1 MLVALLRKLSTAR
14 RLMVGFGGL
23 VLIGTVS
30 IGTISIFEIFE
41 LSGLTEKLYLHPFT
55 VSTSVLRID
64 SSAVRLEDTLK
75 DVPDATE
82 EKKAELLEQ
91 VAQYQQSILEDFKI
105 VNERFLGDKKQVE
118 KSLDLF
124 KQWRAALDK
133 HIQLLQDDS
142 HQKKLESIEEN
153 LNQQRG
159 LFLKDMNT
167 IIQFSQDKASEFV
180 SMAGNETATNEA
192 THKLYNYPFM
202 VTQAMLRIDNNIYK
216 TRLAV
221 REIIEEKLYH
231 KKNIAIEPILEQIKQ
246 YHKEMDA
253 DFVLAKERFLGDQTI
268 LERTFDQYQKWK
280 VAANQMIT
288 TILDDSHANAL
299 QQSEAEAENLFQTFG
314 KELSE
319 VKTFSLN
326 KAIAF
331 YENSERIR
339 DNILY
344 FTIFMI
350 IISFIVSVG
359 LAYFISQSIVEPIRK
374 ATLLSRQ
381 LAEGDLASSAG
392 ISIAPFNDEAGQMLT
407 AMTKMAQKLLMIT
420 NEIITATIQL
430 SYISQQVSQTSQQLS
445 ASNNEQ
451 AASLEEISASIEQVS
466 SGIGQNTTNALHTN
480 QIADRTA
487 TMSTTG
493 GQAVDN
499 TVKAM
504 REIAGKLNIIEDIA
518 YQTNLLALN
527 AAIEAARAGEQGK
540 GFAVVATEVRKLAER
555 SRSAAKEIR
564 NVASNSIEIA
574 EQAGSLLVEMLPAI
588 RSTASLIEEIASS
601 SQQQKQNVL
610 EINSSMSE
618 IGKMTERN
626 AAASEELASIS
637 EEMAAQASSLQQ
649 LIGFFKVKAA

>member
-1 MLVALLRKLSTAR
+1 MFVALLRKLSTAH
-14 RLMVGFGGL
+14 RLMVGFGTL

-30 IGTISIFEIFE
+30 IGIISIFEIFE
-41 LSGLTEKLYLHPFT
+41 LSALTEKLYRHPFT

-64 SSAVRLEDTLK
+64 ANAVRLEDTLR
-75 DVPDATE
+75 DVPDATT
-82 EKKAELLEQ
+82 EKKAELLDQ
-91 VAQYQQSILEDFKI
+91 VSQYQQNILEDFEI
-105 VNERFLGDKKQVE
+105 VQARFLGDKKQVN
-118 KSLDLF
+118 KSLNLF
-124 KQWRAALDK
+124 KQWRASLDK
-133 HIQLLQDDS
+133 HTQLLQDDS
-142 HQKKLESIEEN
+142 YQKKLDSTEEN
-153 LNQQRG
+153 LNQQRE

-167 IIQFSQDKASEFV
+167 MIQFSQNKTSEFV
-180 SMAGNETATNEA
+180 SVVGNEVSANEEI
-192 THKLYNYPFM
+192 HKLYNPPFM
-202 VTQAMLRIDNNIYK
+202 ITQAMLHIDNNIYK
-216 TRLAV
+216 TRLVV
-221 REIIEEKLYH
+221 REIIEEKFYR
-231 KKNIAIEPILEQIKQ
+231 KKNIAIESFLEQIKQ
-246 YHKEMDA
+246 YRKEMDA
-253 DFVLAKERFLGDQTI
+253 DFASAKEQFLGDQTI
-268 LERTFDQYQKWK
+268 LERIFAQYQNWK
-280 VAANQMIT
+280 ISVDQMV
-288 TILDDSHANAL
+288 TIVLDDNYANAL
-299 QQSEAEAENLFQTFG
+299 QQSELEAENLFQTFS

-319 VKTFSLN
+319 VKIFSLN
-326 KAIAF
+326 RALSF
-331 YENSERIR
+331 YENSEIIR

-344 FTIFMI
+344 FTIIMI
-350 IISFIVSVG
+350 IISFIISVG

-381 LAEGDLASSAG
+381 LAEGDLASGAET
-392 ISIAPFNDEAGQMLT
+392 SIIHFNDEAGQMLT
-407 AMTKMAQKLLMIT
+407 AMTKMAQKLLLIT

-451 AASLEEISASIEQVS
+451 AASLEEISVSIEQVS

-487 TMSTTG
+487 TMSTMG

-555 SRSAAKEIR
+555 SRHAAKEIK
-564 NVASNSIEIA
+564 NVASNSIGIA
-574 EQAGSLLVEMLPAI
+574 EQAGSLLIEILPAI
-588 RSTASLIEEIASS
+588 RSTANLIEEITSS
-601 SQQQKQNVL
+601 SQQQKQNIL

-637 EEMAAQASSLQQ
+637 EEMAAQANSLQQ
-649 LIGFFKVKAA
+649 LMSFFKTKIA